1 MRYPFRYRL
10 LMNLS
15 RPKVG
20 VVAPWMPNGTQPPSS
35 GFRLDYHQP
44 NFETLG
50 NVSANVLP

>member
-20 VVAPWMPNGTQPPSS
+20 AVAPWMPNGTQPPSS